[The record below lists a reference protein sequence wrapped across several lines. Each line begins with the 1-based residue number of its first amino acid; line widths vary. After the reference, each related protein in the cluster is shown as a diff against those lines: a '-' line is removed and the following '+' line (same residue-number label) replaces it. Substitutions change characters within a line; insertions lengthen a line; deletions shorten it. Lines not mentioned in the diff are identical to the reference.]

1 MMETFF
7 WEETIS
13 HAKIVSGTVSRLLE
27 AMAIQFHSLLNSN
40 QEIQYKVTV
49 FDLRTVPDIQ
59 LWDYIF
65 RIMTMSKCIY
75 RDLIAALVY
84 VDTLINSGVIS
95 GISFNNIHR
104 LVALSMMTSTKFFD
118 DVHYSNASWSKIVGI
133 PLRELNSAEIT
144 FLQSLN
150 FDVNIKFQTL
160 QTWSEWITRFADENP
175 NQEREIALKT
185 EERAQE
191 FTENNNQEFSDQPI
205 SCESINSTIKL

>member
-1 MMETFF
+1 
-7 WEETIS
+7 
-13 HAKIVSGTVSRLLE
+13 
-27 AMAIQFHSLLNSN
+27 
-40 QEIQYKVTV
+40 
-49 FDLRTVPDIQ
+49 
-59 LWDYIF
+59 
-65 RIMTMSKCIY
+65 MTMSKCIY

-84 VDTLINSGVIS
+84 VDTLINFGVIS
-95 GISFNNIHR
+95 GISFNNMHR

-150 FDVNIKFQTL
+150 FDVNIKFETL

>member
-1 MMETFF
+1 
-7 WEETIS
+7 
-13 HAKIVSGTVSRLLE
+13 
-27 AMAIQFHSLLNSN
+27 
-40 QEIQYKVTV
+40 
-49 FDLRTVPDIQ
+49 
-59 LWDYIF
+59 
-65 RIMTMSKCIY
+65 MTMSKCIY

-95 GISFNNIHR
+95 GISFNNMHR

-150 FDVNIKFQTL
+150 FDVNIKFETL

>member
-1 MMETFF
+1 
-7 WEETIS
+7 
-13 HAKIVSGTVSRLLE
+13 
-27 AMAIQFHSLLNSN
+27 
-40 QEIQYKVTV
+40 
-49 FDLRTVPDIQ
+49 
-59 LWDYIF
+59 
-65 RIMTMSKCIY
+65 MSKCIY

-95 GISFNNIHR
+95 GISFNNMHR

-150 FDVNIKFQTL
+150 FDVNIKFETL

>member
-1 MMETFF
+1 
-7 WEETIS
+7 
-13 HAKIVSGTVSRLLE
+13 
-27 AMAIQFHSLLNSN
+27 
-40 QEIQYKVTV
+40 
-49 FDLRTVPDIQ
+49 
-59 LWDYIF
+59 
-65 RIMTMSKCIY
+65 MTMSKCIY

>member
-1 MMETFF
+1 
-7 WEETIS
+7 
-13 HAKIVSGTVSRLLE
+13 
-27 AMAIQFHSLLNSN
+27 
-40 QEIQYKVTV
+40 
-49 FDLRTVPDIQ
+49 
-59 LWDYIF
+59 
-65 RIMTMSKCIY
+65 MTMSKCIY

-150 FDVNIKFQTL
+150 FDVNIKFETL